1 MMQSKR
7 KMLTCMLA
15 TGMAFGVT
23 AGMAP
28 TAFAADTSAEV
39 RTQALEAEIV
49 ELTERLNS
57 MESELHY
64 LQKTSDKQ
72 AKDIKKV
79 KKAEKN
85 QLKWS
90 GSIKTGYWSDSTG
103 NEKVKGEA
111 KINATKQ
118 LKDGFG
124 VKVGVKYKATSYEP
138 NDVTKYGSTSAKY
151 KEAYEKNKIQ
161 LTYAEITKKFG
172 ANDAGLIKAGVQGG
186 VNLGEGIYLSKSSI
200 KGFSTSYKFTDK
212 DYVKVFYGRDSQE
225 YLCDGGTR
233 VVKKWNKKT
242 KEWEYSATTDH
253 DRARV
258 LWFADYRHNFSKDAY
273 AGMYVSHQ
281 QPEEYIGIY
290 GKTPVVG
297 KFWVSGEYIHNS
309 NKNKPLAS
317 DYADGN
323 AAYGYDYT
331 GANASTDGYM
341 VGLHYGHAK
350 KKGTWETAVKYFNVD
365 QNLFMNDKYGGYK
378 DYIDEMGFKGFGWET
393 EYAISDNSKI
403 SLLRY
408 WGSTKPDGRNV
419 DKDGDAL
426 KKATTNS
433 FYLKFVTKF

>member
-23 AGMAP
+23 AGVAP

-79 KKAEKN
+79 KKSEKN

-138 NDVTKYGSTSAKY
+138 NDVTKYGKTEASY

-172 ANDAGLIKAGVQGG
+172 ANDAGLIEAGVQG
-186 VNLGEGIYLSKSSI
+186 VDLGEGIYLSKSSV
-200 KGFSTSYKFTDK
+200 KGFSTSYKVTDK
-212 DYVKVFYGRDSQE
+212 DYAKVFYGRDSQE

-233 VVKKWNKKT
+233 VVKNEKG
-242 KEWEYSATTDH
+242 EWEATTDH

-273 AGMYVSHQ
+273 AGMYVAHQ

-290 GKTPVVG
+290 GKTPLVG
-297 KFWVSGEYIHNS
+297 KFWVSGEYLHNS
-309 NKNKPLAS
+309 NKHKPLAS

-323 AAYGYDYT
+323 ASYGYKYT

-393 EYAISDNSKI
+393 AYAVSDNSKI

-408 WGSTKPDGRNV
+408 WGSTTPDDRNV
-419 DKDGDAL
+419 DGKGKAL
-426 KKATTNS
+426 KKATKNS

>member
-1 MMQSKR
+1 MKQSKR
-7 KMLTCMLA
+7 TMLTCMLA
-15 TGMAFGVT
+15 TGMAFGMT

-79 KKAEKN
+79 KKSEKN

-103 NEKVKGEA
+103 TEKIKGEA

-138 NDVTKYGSTSAKY
+138 NMVQKYDSDTASY

-161 LTYAEITKKFG
+161 LTFAEITKKFG
-172 ANDAGLIKAGVQGG
+172 PKDAGLIEAGVQGA
-186 VNLGEGIYLSKSSI
+186 NLGEGLYLSKSSI

-225 YLCDGGTR
+225 YLCDGGAR
-233 VVKKWNKKT
+233 AYVDKKGKLKT
-242 KEWEYSATTDH
+242 TVDH

-258 LWFADYRHNFSKDAY
+258 LWFADYRHNFTKDAY

-323 AAYGYDYT
+323 ARYGYEYT

-365 QNLFMNDKYGGYK
+365 QNLFMNDKYSGYK

-393 EYAISDNSKI
+393 DYAISDNSKI

-408 WGSTKPDGRNV
+408 WGSTKPDGRNT
-419 DKDGDAL
+419 DGKDAL
-426 KKATTNS
+426 KKATKNS

>member
-1 MMQSKR
+1 MKQSKR
-7 KMLTCMLA
+7 TMLTCMLA

-103 NEKVKGEA
+103 TEKIKGEA

-138 NDVTKYGSTSAKY
+138 NDVTKYGKTSASY

-172 ANDAGLIKAGVQGG
+172 ANDAGLIEAGVQGA
-186 VNLGEGIYLSKSSI
+186 NLGEGLYLSKSSI

-212 DYVKVFYGRDSQE
+212 DYAKVFYGRDSQE

-233 VVKKWNKKT
+233 VVYNNKKKKW
-242 KEWEYSATTDH
+242 EATTDH

-323 AAYGYDYT
+323 ASYGYDYT

-365 QNLFMNDKYGGYK
+365 QNLFMNDKYSGYK

-393 EYAISDNSKI
+393 DYAISDNSKI

-408 WGSTKPDGRNV
+408 WGSTKPDGRNT
-419 DKDGDAL
+419 DGKDAL
-426 KKATTNS
+426 KKATKNS

>member
-1 MMQSKR
+1 MKQSKR
-7 KMLTCMLA
+7 TMLTCMLA
-15 TGMAFGVT
+15 TGMAFGMT
-23 AGMAP
+23 AGVAP

-79 KKAEKN
+79 KKSEKN

-103 NEKVKGEA
+103 TEKIKGEA

-138 NDVTKYGSTSAKY
+138 NMVQKYDSDTASY

-161 LTYAEITKKFG
+161 LTFAEITKKFG
-172 ANDAGLIKAGVQGG
+172 PKDAGLIEAGIQGA
-186 VNLGEGIYLSKSSI
+186 NLGEGLYLSKSSI

-233 VVKKWNKKT
+233 IVEKEKDGKKK
-242 KEWEYSATTDH
+242 YSATTDH

-258 LWFADYRHNFSKDAY
+258 LWFADYRHNFTKDAY

-297 KFWVSGEYIHNS
+297 KFWVSGEYLHNS

-323 AAYGYDYT
+323 ASYGYEYT

-393 EYAISDNSKI
+393 DYAVSDNSKI

-419 DKDGDAL
+419 DGDKNAL
-426 KKATTNS
+426 KKATKNS

>member
-1 MMQSKR
+1 MKQSKR
-7 KMLTCMLA
+7 TMLTCMLA
-15 TGMAFGVT
+15 TGMAFGMT

-103 NEKVKGEA
+103 TEKIKGEA

-138 NDVTKYGSTSAKY
+138 NMVQKYDSDTASY

-161 LTYAEITKKFG
+161 LTFAEITKKFG
-172 ANDAGLIKAGVQGG
+172 ANDAGLIEAGVQGA
-186 VNLGEGIYLSKSSI
+186 NLGEGLYLSKSSI

-233 VVKKWNKKT
+233 IVEKEKNGKKK
-242 KEWEYSATTDH
+242 YSATTDH

-258 LWFADYRHNFSKDAY
+258 LWFADYRHNFTKDAY

-297 KFWVSGEYIHNS
+297 KFWVSGEYLHNS

-323 AAYGYDYT
+323 ASYGYEYT

-393 EYAISDNSKI
+393 DYAVSDNSKI

-419 DKDGDAL
+419 DGDKEAL
-426 KKATTNS
+426 KKATKNS

>member
-1 MMQSKR
+1 MKQSKQ
-7 KMLTCMLA
+7 KLLTCMLA

-85 QLKWS
+85 QLKWN

-103 NEKVKGEA
+103 TEKVKGEA

-124 VKVGVKYKATSYEP
+124 VKIGVKYKATSYEP
-138 NDVTKYGSTSAKY
+138 NDVTKYGKTSASY

-172 ANDAGLIKAGVQGG
+172 ANDAGLIEAGIQGAD
-186 VNLGEGIYLSKSSI
+186 LGEGLYLSKSSI

-212 DYVKVFYGRDSQE
+212 DYAKVFYGRDSQE

-233 VVKKWNKKT
+233 VVKKLNEKT
-242 KEWEYSATTDH
+242 GEWEYSATTDH

-365 QNLFMNDKYGGYK
+365 QNLFMNDKYSGYK

-393 EYAISDNSKI
+393 DYAISDNSKI

-408 WGSTKPDGRNV
+408 WGSTKPDGRNT
-419 DKDGDAL
+419 DGKDAL
-426 KKATTNS
+426 KKATKNS

>member
-1 MMQSKR
+1 MKQSKR
-7 KMLTCMLA
+7 TMLTCMLA

-72 AKDIKKV
+72 AKDLKKV
-79 KKAEKN
+79 KKAEKD

-103 NEKVKGEA
+103 TEKVKGEA

-124 VKVGVKYKATSYEP
+124 VKIGVKYKATSYEP
-138 NDVTKYGSTSAKY
+138 SDVTKYGSSSAKY

-172 ANDAGLIKAGVQGG
+172 AKDAGLIEAGIQGAD
-186 VNLGEGIYLSKSSI
+186 LGEGLYLSKSSI
-200 KGFSTSYKFTDK
+200 KGFSTAYKFTDK
-212 DYVKVFYGRDSQE
+212 DYAKVFYGRDSQE
-225 YLCDGGTR
+225 YLCDTGN
-233 VVKKWNKKT
+233 VD
-242 KEWEYSATTDH
+242 YH

-258 LWFADYRHNFSKDAY
+258 LWFADYRHNFTKDAY

-281 QPEEYIGIY
+281 QPEEYIGVY
-290 GKTPVVG
+290 GKTPIVG
-297 KFWVSGEYIHNS
+297 KFWVSGEYVHNS
-309 NKNKPLAS
+309 NTDKPSASWKN
-317 DYADGN
+317 GN
-323 AAYGYDYT
+323 GDLYEDINYGYKYR

-365 QNLFMNDKYGGYK
+365 QNLFMNDNYGGYK

-393 EYAISDNSKI
+393 DYAVSDNSKI
-403 SLLRY
+403 SILRY
-408 WGSTKPDGRNV
+408 WGETKPDGRNV
-419 DKDGDAL
+419 DTSGKAL
-426 KKATTNS
+426 KKATKNS

>member
-1 MMQSKR
+1 MKQSKR
-7 KMLTCMLA
+7 TMLTCMLA
-15 TGMAFGVT
+15 TGMAFGMT
-23 AGMAP
+23 AGMEP

-103 NEKVKGEA
+103 TEKIKGEA

-138 NDVTKYGSTSAKY
+138 NMVQKYDSDTASY

-161 LTYAEITKKFG
+161 LTFAEITKKFG
-172 ANDAGLIKAGVQGG
+172 ANDAGLIEAGVQGA
-186 VNLGEGIYLSKSSI
+186 NLGEGLYLSKSSI

-233 VVKKWNKKT
+233 IVEKEKNGKKK
-242 KEWEYSATTDH
+242 YSATTDH

-258 LWFADYRHNFSKDAY
+258 LWFADYRHNFTKDAY

-297 KFWVSGEYIHNS
+297 KFWVSGEYLHNS

-323 AAYGYDYT
+323 ASYGYEYT

-393 EYAISDNSKI
+393 DYAVSDNSKI

-419 DKDGDAL
+419 DGDKEAL
-426 KKATTNS
+426 KKATKNS

>member
-1 MMQSKR
+1 MKQSKR
-7 KMLTCMLA
+7 TMLTCMLA
-15 TGMAFGVT
+15 TGMAFGMT

-103 NEKVKGEA
+103 TEKVKGEA

-138 NDVTKYGSTSAKY
+138 NDVTKYGKTSASY

-172 ANDAGLIKAGVQGG
+172 PKDAGLIEAGVQG
-186 VNLGEGIYLSKSSI
+186 VDLGEGIYLSKSSV

-233 VVKKWNKKT
+233 VVYNQKKDK
-242 KEWEYSATTDH
+242 WEATTDH

-258 LWFADYRHNFSKDAY
+258 LCFADYRHNFSKDAY

-290 GKTPVVG
+290 GKTPLVG
-297 KFWVSGEYIHNS
+297 KFWVSGEYLHNS

-323 AAYGYDYT
+323 ASYGYDYT

-393 EYAISDNSKI
+393 DYAVSDNSKI

-419 DKDGDAL
+419 DGDKKAL
-426 KKATTNS
+426 KKATKNS

>member
-1 MMQSKR
+1 MKQSKR
-7 KMLTCMLA
+7 TMLTCMLA
-15 TGMAFGVT
+15 TGMAFGMT

-79 KKAEKN
+79 KKASKD

-103 NEKVKGEA
+103 TEKIKGEA

-138 NDVTKYGSTSAKY
+138 NMVQKYDSDTASY

-172 ANDAGLIKAGVQGG
+172 AKDAGLIEAGIQGA
-186 VNLGEGIYLSKSSI
+186 NLGEGIYLSKSSV

-233 VVKKWNKKT
+233 VVEKTDKKT
-242 KEWEYSATTDH
+242 GKKKYSATTDH

-297 KFWVSGEYIHNS
+297 KFWVSGEYLHNS

-323 AAYGYDYT
+323 ACYGYDYT

-350 KKGTWETAVKYFNVD
+350 KKGTWETAVKYFNID

-393 EYAISDNSKI
+393 DYAVSDNSKI

-419 DKDGDAL
+419 NKDGAL
-426 KKATTNS
+426 KKATKNS

>member
-1 MMQSKR
+1 MKQSKR
-7 KMLTCMLA
+7 TMLTCMLA
-15 TGMAFGVT
+15 TGMAFGMT
-23 AGMAP
+23 AGVAP

-79 KKAEKN
+79 KKSEKN

-90 GSIKTGYWSDSTG
+90 GSIKTGYWSDSKG
-103 NEKVKGEA
+103 DEKIKGEA

-138 NDVTKYGSTSAKY
+138 NDVMKYGDDKAKY

-172 ANDAGLIKAGVQGG
+172 AKDAGLIEAGIQGA
-186 VNLGEGIYLSKSSI
+186 NLGEGIYLSKSSV

-225 YLCDGGTR
+225 YLCDGKTR

-258 LWFADYRHNFSKDAY
+258 LCFADYRHNFSKDAY
-273 AGMYVSHQ
+273 AGMYVAHQ

-323 AAYGYDYT
+323 ASYGYDYT

-365 QNLFMNDKYGGYK
+365 QNLFMNDKYSGYK

-393 EYAISDNSKI
+393 DYAISDNSKI

-419 DKDGDAL
+419 DGDKEAL
-426 KKATTNS
+426 KKATKNS

>member
-1 MMQSKR
+1 MKQSKR
-7 KMLTCMLA
+7 TMLTCMLA

-103 NEKVKGEA
+103 TEKVKGEA

-138 NDVTKYGSTSAKY
+138 NMVQKYDSDTASY

-172 ANDAGLIKAGVQGG
+172 AKDAGLIEAGVQGA
-186 VNLGEGIYLSKSSI
+186 NLGEGLYLSKSSI

-233 VVKKWNKKT
+233 VVEKKDKKT
-242 KEWEYSATTDH
+242 GEKKYSATTDH

-258 LWFADYRHNFSKDAY
+258 LCFADYRHNFSKDAY

-393 EYAISDNSKI
+393 DYAVSDNSKI

-408 WGSTKPDGRNV
+408 WGSTKPDGRNT
-419 DKDGDAL
+419 DGKDAL
-426 KKATTNS
+426 KKATKNS

>member
-1 MMQSKR
+1 MKQSKR
-7 KMLTCMLA
+7 TMLTCMLA
-15 TGMAFGVT
+15 TGMAFGMT
-23 AGMAP
+23 AGVAP

-79 KKAEKN
+79 KKSEKN
-85 QLKWS
+85 QLKWN

-103 NEKVKGEA
+103 TEKIKGEA

-138 NDVTKYGSTSAKY
+138 NMVQKYDSDTASY

-172 ANDAGLIKAGVQGG
+172 AKDAGLIEAGVQGA
-186 VNLGEGIYLSKSSI
+186 NLGEGIYLSKSSV
-200 KGFSTSYKFTDK
+200 KGFSTSYKVTDK

-233 VVKKWNKKT
+233 VVEKTDKKT
-242 KEWEYSATTDH
+242 GKKKYSATTDH

-323 AAYGYDYT
+323 ASYGYEYT

-365 QNLFMNDKYGGYK
+365 QNLFMNDKYSGYK

-393 EYAISDNSKI
+393 DYAISDNSKI

-408 WGSTKPDGRNV
+408 WGSTKPDGRNT
-419 DKDGDAL
+419 DGKDAL
-426 KKATTNS
+426 KKATKNS

>member
-1 MMQSKR
+1 MKQSKR
-7 KMLTCMLA
+7 TMLTCMLA
-15 TGMAFGVT
+15 TGMAFGMT
-23 AGMAP
+23 AGVAP

-103 NEKVKGEA
+103 TEKVKGEA

-138 NDVTKYGSTSAKY
+138 NDVTKYGKTSASY

-172 ANDAGLIKAGVQGG
+172 AKDAGLIEAGIQGA
-186 VNLGEGIYLSKSSI
+186 NLGEGIYLSKSSV

-225 YLCDGGTR
+225 YLCDGKTR

-297 KFWVSGEYIHNS
+297 KFWVSGEYLHNS

-323 AAYGYDYT
+323 ASYGYEYT

-365 QNLFMNDKYGGYK
+365 QNLFMNDKYSGYK

-393 EYAISDNSKI
+393 DYAISDNSKI

-419 DKDGDAL
+419 NKDGAL
-426 KKATTNS
+426 KKATKNS

>member
-85 QLKWS
+85 QLKWN

-103 NEKVKGEA
+103 TEKIKGEA
-111 KINATKQ
+111 KINASKQ

-138 NDVTKYGSTSAKY
+138 NDVTKYGKTSASY

-172 ANDAGLIKAGVQGG
+172 AKDAGLIEAGIQGA
-186 VNLGEGIYLSKSSI
+186 NLGEGIYLSKSSV

-323 AAYGYDYT
+323 ASYGYEYT

-365 QNLFMNDKYGGYK
+365 QNLFMNDKYSGYK

-393 EYAISDNSKI
+393 DYAISDNSKI

-419 DKDGDAL
+419 NKDGAL
-426 KKATTNS
+426 KKATKNS

>member
-1 MMQSKR
+1 MKQSKR
-7 KMLTCMLA
+7 TMLTCMLA
-15 TGMAFGVT
+15 TGMAFGMT
-23 AGMAP
+23 AGIAP

-72 AKDIKKV
+72 TKDIKKV

-138 NDVTKYGSTSAKY
+138 NDVTKYGKTSASY

-172 ANDAGLIKAGVQGG
+172 AKDAGLIEAGVQGA
-186 VNLGEGIYLSKSSI
+186 NLGEGIYLSKSSV

-233 VVKKWNKKT
+233 VVFNKK
-242 KEWEYSATTDH
+242 KNKWEATTDH

-297 KFWVSGEYIHNS
+297 KFWVSGEYLHNS

-323 AAYGYDYT
+323 ASYGYDYT

-365 QNLFMNDKYGGYK
+365 QNLFMNDKYSGYK

-393 EYAISDNSKI
+393 DYAISDNSKI

-408 WGSTKPDGRNV
+408 WGSTKPDGRNT
-419 DKDGDAL
+419 DGKDAL
-426 KKATTNS
+426 KKATKNS

>member
-1 MMQSKR
+1 MKQSKR
-7 KMLTCMLA
+7 TMLTCMLA
-15 TGMAFGVT
+15 TGMAFGMT

-79 KKAEKN
+79 KKSEKN

-90 GSIKTGYWSDSTG
+90 GSIKTGYWSDSKG
-103 NEKVKGEA
+103 DEKIKGEA

-138 NDVTKYGSTSAKY
+138 NDVTKYGKTSASY

-161 LTYAEITKKFG
+161 LTFAEITKKFG
-172 ANDAGLIKAGVQGG
+172 PKDAGLIEAGIQGA
-186 VNLGEGIYLSKSSI
+186 NLGEGIYLSKSSV

-212 DYVKVFYGRDSQE
+212 DYAKVFYGRDSQE
-225 YLCDGGTR
+225 YLCENTCE
-233 VVKKWNKKT
+233 NQ
-242 KEWEYSATTDH
+242 EH

-273 AGMYVSHQ
+273 AGMYVAHQ
-281 QPEEYIGIY
+281 QPEEYVGIY
-290 GKTPVVG
+290 GKTPLVG
-297 KFWVSGEYIHNS
+297 KFWVSGEYVHNS
-309 NKNKPLAS
+309 NTSKPKATDKNPGGTPWE
-317 DYADGN
+317 DVN
-323 AAYGYDYT
+323 YGYVYT

-341 VGLHYGHAK
+341 IGLHYGHAK

-365 QNLFMNDKYGGYK
+365 QNLFMNDNYGGYK

-393 EYAISDNSKI
+393 EYAVSDNSKI

-408 WGSTKPDGRNV
+408 WGSTTPDDRNV
-419 DKDGDAL
+419 DSKGKAL
-426 KKATTNS
+426 KKATKNS

>member
-79 KKAEKN
+79 KKSEKN

-103 NEKVKGEA
+103 TEKVKGEA

-124 VKVGVKYKATSYEP
+124 VKIGVKYKATSYEP
-138 NDVTKYGSTSAKY
+138 NMVQKYDSDKAKY

-172 ANDAGLIKAGVQGG
+172 AKDAGLIEAGVQG
-186 VNLGEGIYLSKSSI
+186 VDLGEGIYLSKSSV

-212 DYVKVFYGRDSQE
+212 DYAKVFYGRDSQE
-225 YLCDGGTR
+225 YLCDGS
-233 VVKKWNKKT
+233 VNDKDSKT
-242 KEWEYSATTDH
+242 YH
-253 DRARV
+253 DKARV

-273 AGMYVSHQ
+273 AGMYVAHQ

-290 GKTPVVG
+290 GKTPLVG

-309 NKNKPLAS
+309 NTDKPSASWKNG
-317 DYADGN
+317 ADQAYEN
-323 AAYGYDYT
+323 IAYGYNYR

-393 EYAISDNSKI
+393 VYAVSDNSKI

-419 DKDGDAL
+419 DDDKNAL
-426 KKATTNS
+426 KKATKNS

>member
-1 MMQSKR
+1 MKQSKR
-7 KMLTCMLA
+7 TMLTCMLA

-124 VKVGVKYKATSYEP
+124 VKIGVKYKATSYEP
-138 NDVTKYGSTSAKY
+138 NDVTKYGKTSASY

-172 ANDAGLIKAGVQGG
+172 ANDAGLIKAGIQGG
-186 VNLGEGIYLSKSSI
+186 VNLGEGLYLSKSSI

-233 VVKKWNKKT
+233 VVYNKK
-242 KEWEYSATTDH
+242 KDKWEATTDH

-323 AAYGYDYT
+323 ACYGYDYT

-393 EYAISDNSKI
+393 DYAISDNSKI

-408 WGSTKPDGRNV
+408 WGSTTPDDRNV
-419 DKDGDAL
+419 DGDKKAL
-426 KKATTNS
+426 KKATKNS

>member
-1 MMQSKR
+1 MKQSKR
-7 KMLTCMLA
+7 TMLTCMLA
-15 TGMAFGVT
+15 TGMAFGMT

-79 KKAEKN
+79 KKSEKN

-103 NEKVKGEA
+103 TEKIKGEA

-138 NDVTKYGSTSAKY
+138 NMVQKYDSDTASY

-161 LTYAEITKKFG
+161 LTFAEITKKFG
-172 ANDAGLIKAGVQGG
+172 PKDAGLIEAGIQGAS
-186 VNLGEGIYLSKSSI
+186 LGEGIYLDKSSI

-225 YLCDGGTR
+225 YLCDGGAR
-233 VVKKWNKKT
+233 AYFDKKSKLKT
-242 KEWEYSATTDH
+242 TVDH

-258 LWFADYRHNFSKDAY
+258 LWFADYRHNFTKDAY

-297 KFWVSGEYIHNS
+297 KFWVSGEYLHNS

-323 AAYGYDYT
+323 ANYGYEYT

-393 EYAISDNSKI
+393 EYAVSDNSKI

-419 DKDGDAL
+419 DGDKEAL
-426 KKATTNS
+426 KKATKNS

>member
-1 MMQSKR
+1 MKQSKR
-7 KMLTCMLA
+7 TMLTCMLA

-23 AGMAP
+23 AGVAP

-85 QLKWS
+85 QLKWN

-103 NEKVKGEA
+103 TEKVKGEA
-111 KINATKQ
+111 KINASKQ

-138 NDVTKYGSTSAKY
+138 NDVTKYGKTSASY

-172 ANDAGLIKAGVQGG
+172 AKDAGLIEAGIQGA
-186 VNLGEGIYLSKSSI
+186 NLGEGIYLSKSSV

-225 YLCDGGTR
+225 YLCDGKTR
-233 VVKKWNKKT
+233 VVKKWNKQT

-323 AAYGYDYT
+323 ASYGYEYT

-365 QNLFMNDKYGGYK
+365 QNLFMNDKYSGYK

-393 EYAISDNSKI
+393 DYAISDNSKI

-419 DKDGDAL
+419 NKDGAL
-426 KKATTNS
+426 KKATKNS

>member
-1 MMQSKR
+1 MKQSKR
-7 KMLTCMLA
+7 TMLTCMLA

-85 QLKWS
+85 QLKWN

-103 NEKVKGEA
+103 TEKIKGEA

-138 NDVTKYGSTSAKY
+138 NDVTKYGKTSASY

-172 ANDAGLIKAGVQGG
+172 PKDAGLIEAGVQGA
-186 VNLGEGIYLSKSSI
+186 NLGEGLYLSKSSI

-212 DYVKVFYGRDSQE
+212 DYAKVFYGRDSQE

-233 VVKKWNKKT
+233 VVYNQKKNK
-242 KEWEYSATTDH
+242 WEATTDH

-323 AAYGYDYT
+323 ASYGYDYT

-365 QNLFMNDKYGGYK
+365 QNLFMNDKYSGYK

-393 EYAISDNSKI
+393 DYAISDNSKI

-408 WGSTKPDGRNV
+408 WGSTKPDGRNT
-419 DKDGDAL
+419 DGKDAL
-426 KKATTNS
+426 KKATKNS

>member
-1 MMQSKR
+1 MKQSKR
-7 KMLTCMLA
+7 TMLTCMLA

-79 KKAEKN
+79 KKAEKD

-103 NEKVKGEA
+103 TEKVKGEA

-138 NDVTKYGSTSAKY
+138 NMVQKYDSDTASY

-172 ANDAGLIKAGVQGG
+172 AKDAGLIEAGIQGAS
-186 VNLGEGIYLSKSSI
+186 LGEGIYLDKSSI

-225 YLCDGGTR
+225 YLCDGGIR
-233 VVKKWNKKT
+233 VVEKEKNGKKK
-242 KEWEYSATTDH
+242 YSATTDH

-297 KFWVSGEYIHNS
+297 KFWVSGEYLHNS
-309 NKNKPLAS
+309 NKNKPLAT

-323 AAYGYDYT
+323 ANYGYVYT

-365 QNLFMNDKYGGYK
+365 QNLFMNDNYGGYK

-393 EYAISDNSKI
+393 DYAVSDNSKI

-419 DKDGDAL
+419 DSDKEAL
-426 KKATTNS
+426 KKATKNS

>member
-1 MMQSKR
+1 MKQSKR
-7 KMLTCMLA
+7 TMLTCMLA
-15 TGMAFGVT
+15 TGMAFGMT

-103 NEKVKGEA
+103 TEKVKGEA

-138 NDVTKYGSTSAKY
+138 NDVTKYGKTSASY

-161 LTYAEITKKFG
+161 LTFAEITKKFG
-172 ANDAGLIKAGVQGG
+172 PKDAGLIEAGIQGAS
-186 VNLGEGIYLSKSSI
+186 LGEGIYLDKSSI

-233 VVKKWNKKT
+233 VVYNEKKKKW
-242 KEWEYSATTDH
+242 EATTDH

-297 KFWVSGEYIHNS
+297 KFWVSGEYLHNS

-323 AAYGYDYT
+323 ASYGYEYT

-393 EYAISDNSKI
+393 EYAVSDNSKI

-408 WGSTKPDGRNV
+408 WGSTTPDDRNV
-419 DKDGDAL
+419 SKGEAL
-426 KKATTNS
+426 KKATKNS

>member
-1 MMQSKR
+1 MKQSKR
-7 KMLTCMLA
+7 TMLTCMLA
-15 TGMAFGVT
+15 TGMAFGMT
-23 AGMAP
+23 AGVAP

-79 KKAEKN
+79 KKSEKN

-103 NEKVKGEA
+103 TEKIKGEA

-138 NDVTKYGSTSAKY
+138 NMVQKYDSDTASY

-172 ANDAGLIKAGVQGG
+172 AKDAGLIEAGVQGA
-186 VNLGEGIYLSKSSI
+186 NLGEGIYLSKSSV
-200 KGFSTSYKFTDK
+200 KGFSTSYKVTDK

-233 VVKKWNKKT
+233 VVEKTDKKT
-242 KEWEYSATTDH
+242 GKKKYSATTDH

-297 KFWVSGEYIHNS
+297 KFWVSGEYLHNS

-323 AAYGYDYT
+323 ASYGYDYT

-350 KKGTWETAVKYFNVD
+350 KKGTWETAVKYFNID
-365 QNLFMNDKYGGYK
+365 QNLFMNDKYSGYK

-393 EYAISDNSKI
+393 DYAISDNSKI

-419 DKDGDAL
+419 NKDGAL
-426 KKATTNS
+426 KKATKNS

>member
-1 MMQSKR
+1 MKQSKR
-7 KMLTCMLA
+7 TMLTCMLA

-85 QLKWS
+85 QLKWN

-103 NEKVKGEA
+103 TEKIKGEA

-138 NDVTKYGSTSAKY
+138 NDVTKYGKTSASY

-172 ANDAGLIKAGVQGG
+172 PKDAGLIEAGVQGA
-186 VNLGEGIYLSKSSI
+186 NLGEGLYLSKSSI

-212 DYVKVFYGRDSQE
+212 DYAKVFYGRDSQE

-233 VVKKWNKKT
+233 VVYNKRKDKW
-242 KEWEYSATTDH
+242 EATTDH

-323 AAYGYDYT
+323 ASYGYDYT

-365 QNLFMNDKYGGYK
+365 QNLFMNDKYSGYK

-393 EYAISDNSKI
+393 DYAISDNSKI

-408 WGSTKPDGRNV
+408 WGSTKPDGRNT
-419 DKDGDAL
+419 DGKDAL
-426 KKATTNS
+426 KKATKNS

>member
-1 MMQSKR
+1 MKQSKR
-7 KMLTCMLA
+7 TMLTCMLA
-15 TGMAFGVT
+15 TGMAFGMT

-103 NEKVKGEA
+103 TEKIKGEA

-138 NDVTKYGSTSAKY
+138 NMVQKYDSDTASY

-161 LTYAEITKKFG
+161 LTFAEITKKFG
-172 ANDAGLIKAGVQGG
+172 PKDAGLIEAGIQGA
-186 VNLGEGIYLSKSSI
+186 NLGEGLYLSKSSI

-225 YLCDGGTR
+225 YLCDGGAR
-233 VVKKWNKKT
+233 AYFDKKGKLKT
-242 KEWEYSATTDH
+242 TVDH

-258 LWFADYRHNFSKDAY
+258 LWFADYRHNFTKDAY

-297 KFWVSGEYIHNS
+297 KFWVSGEYLHNS

-323 AAYGYDYT
+323 ASYGYDYT

-350 KKGTWETAVKYFNVD
+350 KKGTWETAVKYFNID

-393 EYAISDNSKI
+393 DYAISDNSKI

-408 WGSTKPDGRNV
+408 WGSTTPDDRNV
-419 DKDGDAL
+419 DDKGKAL
-426 KKATTNS
+426 KKATKNS

>member
-1 MMQSKR
+1 MKQSKR
-7 KMLTCMLA
+7 TMLTCMLA
-15 TGMAFGVT
+15 TGMAFGMT

-85 QLKWS
+85 QLKWN

-103 NEKVKGEA
+103 TEKVKGEA
-111 KINATKQ
+111 KINASKQ

-138 NDVTKYGSTSAKY
+138 NMVQKYDSDTASY

-172 ANDAGLIKAGVQGG
+172 AKDAGLIEAGIQGA
-186 VNLGEGIYLSKSSI
+186 NLGEGIYLSKSSV
-200 KGFSTSYKFTDK
+200 KGFSTSYKVTDK

-233 VVKKWNKKT
+233 VVEKTDKKT
-242 KEWEYSATTDH
+242 GKKKYSATTDH

-323 AAYGYDYT
+323 ASYGYEYT

-365 QNLFMNDKYGGYK
+365 QNLFMNDKYSGYK

-393 EYAISDNSKI
+393 DYAISDNSKI

-419 DKDGDAL
+419 NKDGAL
-426 KKATTNS
+426 KKATKNS

>member
-1 MMQSKR
+1 MKQSKR
-7 KMLTCMLA
+7 TMLTCMLA
-15 TGMAFGVT
+15 TGMAFGMT
-23 AGMAP
+23 AGVAP

-79 KKAEKN
+79 KKSEKN

-90 GSIKTGYWSDSTG
+90 GSIKTGYWSDSKG
-103 NEKVKGEA
+103 DEKIKGEA

-138 NDVTKYGSTSAKY
+138 NDVMKYGDDKAKY

-172 ANDAGLIKAGVQGG
+172 AKDAGLIEAGIQGA
-186 VNLGEGIYLSKSSI
+186 NLGEGIYLSKSSV

-225 YLCDGGTR
+225 YLCDGKTR

-242 KEWEYSATTDH
+242 KGWEYSATTDH

-258 LWFADYRHNFSKDAY
+258 LCFADYRHNFSKDAY
-273 AGMYVSHQ
+273 AGMYVAHQ

-323 AAYGYDYT
+323 ASYGYDYT

-365 QNLFMNDKYGGYK
+365 QNLFMNDKYSGYK

-393 EYAISDNSKI
+393 DYAISDNSKI

-419 DKDGDAL
+419 DGDKEAL
-426 KKATTNS
+426 KKATKNS

>member
-23 AGMAP
+23 AGVAP

-79 KKAEKN
+79 KKSEKN

-103 NEKVKGEA
+103 TEKVKGEA

-138 NDVTKYGSTSAKY
+138 NDVTKYGKTSAEY

-172 ANDAGLIKAGVQGG
+172 AKDAGLIEAGVQGAS
-186 VNLGEGIYLSKSSI
+186 LGEGIYLSKSSV

-212 DYVKVFYGRDSQE
+212 DYAKVFYGRDSQE
-225 YLCDGGTR
+225 YLCENTCEDQ
-233 VVKKWNKKT
+233 N
-242 KEWEYSATTDH
+242 H

-281 QPEEYIGIY
+281 QPEEYVGIY
-290 GKTPVVG
+290 GKTPLVG

-309 NKNKPLAS
+309 NTSKPKAK
-317 DYADGN
+317 DTNPGGTPWKDVN
-323 AAYGYDYT
+323 YGYAYT

-341 VGLHYGHAK
+341 IGLHYGHAK

-365 QNLFMNDKYGGYK
+365 QNLFMNDNYGGYK

-393 EYAISDNSKI
+393 AYAVSDNSKI

-419 DKDGDAL
+419 DKAGEAL

>member
-1 MMQSKR
+1 MKQSKR
-7 KMLTCMLA
+7 TMLTCMLA
-15 TGMAFGVT
+15 TGMAFGMT

-85 QLKWS
+85 QLKWN

-103 NEKVKGEA
+103 TEKVKGEA
-111 KINATKQ
+111 KINASKQ

-138 NDVTKYGSTSAKY
+138 NDVMKYGDDKAKY

-172 ANDAGLIKAGVQGG
+172 AKDAGLIEAGIQGA
-186 VNLGEGIYLSKSSI
+186 NLGEGIYLSKSSV

-225 YLCDGGTR
+225 YLCDGKTR

-258 LWFADYRHNFSKDAY
+258 LCFADYRHNFSKDAY
-273 AGMYVSHQ
+273 AGMYVAHQ

-323 AAYGYDYT
+323 ASYGYDYT

-365 QNLFMNDKYGGYK
+365 QNLFMNDKYSGYK

-393 EYAISDNSKI
+393 DYAISDNSKI

-419 DKDGDAL
+419 DGDKEAL
-426 KKATTNS
+426 KKATKNS

>member
-1 MMQSKR
+1 MKQSKR
-7 KMLTCMLA
+7 TMLTCMLA
-15 TGMAFGVT
+15 TGMAFGMT
-23 AGMAP
+23 AGVAP

-103 NEKVKGEA
+103 TEKVKGEA
-111 KINATKQ
+111 KINASKQ

-138 NDVTKYGSTSAKY
+138 NMVQKYDSDTASY

-172 ANDAGLIKAGVQGG
+172 ANDAGLIEAGVQGA
-186 VNLGEGIYLSKSSI
+186 NLGEGLYLSKSSI

-233 VVKKWNKKT
+233 IVEKEKNGKKK
-242 KEWEYSATTDH
+242 YSATTDH

-258 LWFADYRHNFSKDAY
+258 LWFADYRHNFTKDAY

-297 KFWVSGEYIHNS
+297 KFWVSGEYLHNS

-323 AAYGYDYT
+323 ASYGYEYT

-393 EYAISDNSKI
+393 DYAVSDNSKI

-419 DKDGDAL
+419 DGDKEAL
-426 KKATTNS
+426 KKATKNS

>member
-1 MMQSKR
+1 MKQSKR
-7 KMLTCMLA
+7 TMLTCMLA
-15 TGMAFGVT
+15 TGMAFGMT

-79 KKAEKN
+79 KKASKD

-103 NEKVKGEA
+103 TEKIKGEA

-138 NDVTKYGSTSAKY
+138 NDVTKYDKTSASY

-172 ANDAGLIKAGVQGG
+172 AKDAGLIEAGIQGA
-186 VNLGEGIYLSKSSI
+186 NLGEGLYLSKSSI

-212 DYVKVFYGRDSQE
+212 DYAKVFYGRDSQE

-233 VVKKWNKKT
+233 VVYNEKKKKW
-242 KEWEYSATTDH
+242 EATTDH

-323 AAYGYDYT
+323 ASYGYDYT

-350 KKGTWETAVKYFNVD
+350 KKGTWETAVKYFNID

-393 EYAISDNSKI
+393 DYAISDNSKI

-408 WGSTKPDGRNV
+408 WGSTTPDDRNV
-419 DKDGDAL
+419 DDKGKAL
-426 KKATTNS
+426 KKATKNS

>member
-1 MMQSKR
+1 MKQSKQ
-7 KMLTCMLA
+7 KLLTCMLA

-23 AGMAP
+23 AGMTP

-103 NEKVKGEA
+103 TEKVKGEA

-138 NDVTKYGSTSAKY
+138 NMVQKYGSDTASY

-172 ANDAGLIKAGVQGG
+172 AKDAGLIEAGVQGA
-186 VNLGEGIYLSKSSI
+186 NLGEGIYLSKSSI
-200 KGFSTSYKFTDK
+200 KGFSTAYKFTDK
-212 DYVKVFYGRDSQE
+212 DYAKVFYGRDSQE
-225 YLCDGGTR
+225 YLCENTCEDQ
-233 VVKKWNKKT
+233 N
-242 KEWEYSATTDH
+242 H

-273 AGMYVSHQ
+273 AGMYVAHQ

-290 GKTPVVG
+290 GKTPLVG
-297 KFWVSGEYIHNS
+297 KFWVSGEYVHNS
-309 NKNKPLAS
+309 NTSKPKAT
-317 DYADGN
+317 DTNPGGTKWKDVN
-323 AAYGYDYT
+323 YGYVYT

-365 QNLFMNDKYGGYK
+365 QNLFMNDNYGGYK

-393 EYAISDNSKI
+393 DYAVSDNSKI

-419 DKDGDAL
+419 DKGGNAL
-426 KKATTNS
+426 KKATKNS

>member
-1 MMQSKR
+1 MKQSKR
-7 KMLTCMLA
+7 TMLTCMLA
-15 TGMAFGVT
+15 TGMAFGMT

-85 QLKWS
+85 QLKWN

-103 NEKVKGEA
+103 TEKVKGEA
-111 KINATKQ
+111 KINASKQ

-138 NDVTKYGSTSAKY
+138 NDVMKYGDDKAKY

-172 ANDAGLIKAGVQGG
+172 AKDAGLIEAGIQGA
-186 VNLGEGIYLSKSSI
+186 NLGEGIYLSKSSV

-225 YLCDGGTR
+225 YLCDGKTR

-323 AAYGYDYT
+323 ASYGYEYT

-365 QNLFMNDKYGGYK
+365 QNLFMNDKYSGYK

-393 EYAISDNSKI
+393 DYAISDNSKI

-419 DKDGDAL
+419 NKDGAL
-426 KKATTNS
+426 KKATKNS

>member
-1 MMQSKR
+1 MKQSKR
-7 KMLTCMLA
+7 NLLTCMLA
-15 TGMAFGVT
+15 TGMAFGMT

-72 AKDIKKV
+72 SKDLKKV
-79 KKAEKN
+79 KKAEKD
-85 QLKWS
+85 QIKWS

-103 NEKVKGEA
+103 TSKVKGEA

-138 NDVTKYGSTSAKY
+138 GDVTKYGSSSAKY

-161 LTYAEITKKFG
+161 LTYAEIMKKFG
-172 ANDAGLIKAGVQGG
+172 AKDAGLIEAGIQGAD
-186 VNLGEGIYLSKSSI
+186 LGEGLYLSKSSI

-212 DYVKVFYGRDSQE
+212 DYAKVFYGRDSQE
-225 YLCDGGTR
+225 YLCENTCEDQR
-233 VVKKWNKKT
+233 
-242 KEWEYSATTDH
+242 H

-258 LWFADYRHNFSKDAY
+258 LWFADYRHNFTKDAY
-273 AGMYVSHQ
+273 AGLYVSHQ
-281 QPEEYIGIY
+281 QPEEYIGVY
-290 GKTPVVG
+290 GKTPIVG

-309 NKNKPLAS
+309 NTDKP
-317 DYADGN
+317 
-323 AAYGYDYT
+323 AAEWLNGAGDAFGDVNYGYKYR

-365 QNLFMNDKYGGYK
+365 QNLFMNDNYGGYK

-393 EYAISDNSKI
+393 DYAVSDNSKI

-408 WGSTKPDGRNV
+408 WGSTTPDNRNV
-419 DKDGDAL
+419 DSKGKAL
-426 KKATTNS
+426 QKATKNS

>member
-1 MMQSKR
+1 MKQSKR
-7 KMLTCMLA
+7 TMLTCMLA
-15 TGMAFGVT
+15 TGMAFGMT
-23 AGMAP
+23 AGVAP

-79 KKAEKN
+79 KKSEKN
-85 QLKWS
+85 QLKWN

-103 NEKVKGEA
+103 TEKIKGEA

-138 NDVTKYGSTSAKY
+138 NMVQKYDSDTASY

-172 ANDAGLIKAGVQGG
+172 AKDAGLIEAGVQGA
-186 VNLGEGIYLSKSSI
+186 NLGEGIYLSKSSV
-200 KGFSTSYKFTDK
+200 KGFSTSYKVTDK

-233 VVKKWNKKT
+233 VVEKTDKETGKKK
-242 KEWEYSATTDH
+242 YSATTDH

-323 AAYGYDYT
+323 ASYGYEYT

-365 QNLFMNDKYGGYK
+365 QNLFMNNKYSGYK

-393 EYAISDNSKI
+393 DYAISDNSKI

-419 DKDGDAL
+419 NKDGAL
-426 KKATTNS
+426 KKATKNS

>member
-1 MMQSKR
+1 MKQSKQ
-7 KMLTCMLA
+7 KLLTCMLA

-23 AGMAP
+23 AGMTP

-85 QLKWS
+85 QLKWN

-103 NEKVKGEA
+103 TEKIKGEA

-138 NDVTKYGSTSAKY
+138 NDVTKYGKTSASY

-172 ANDAGLIKAGVQGG
+172 PKDAGLIEAGVQGA
-186 VNLGEGIYLSKSSI
+186 NLGEGLYLSKSSI

-212 DYVKVFYGRDSQE
+212 DYAKVFYGRDSQE

-233 VVKKWNKKT
+233 VVYNEKKKR
-242 KEWEYSATTDH
+242 WEATTDH

-323 AAYGYDYT
+323 ASYGYDYT

-365 QNLFMNDKYGGYK
+365 QNLFMNDKYSGYK

-393 EYAISDNSKI
+393 DYAISDNSKI

-408 WGSTKPDGRNV
+408 WGSTKPDGRNT
-419 DKDGDAL
+419 DGKDAL
-426 KKATTNS
+426 KKATKNS

>member
-1 MMQSKR
+1 MKQSKR
-7 KMLTCMLA
+7 TMLTCMLA
-15 TGMAFGVT
+15 TGMAFGMT
-23 AGMAP
+23 AGVAP

-79 KKAEKN
+79 KKSEKN

-90 GSIKTGYWSDSTG
+90 GSIKTGYWSDSKG
-103 NEKVKGEA
+103 DEKIKGEA

-138 NDVTKYGSTSAKY
+138 NMVQKYDSDQAKY

-172 ANDAGLIKAGVQGG
+172 ANDAGLIEAGIQGA
-186 VNLGEGIYLSKSSI
+186 NLGEGIYLSKSSV

-242 KEWEYSATTDH
+242 KAWEYSATTDH

-323 AAYGYDYT
+323 ASYGYEYT

-365 QNLFMNDKYGGYK
+365 QNLFMNDKYSGYK

-393 EYAISDNSKI
+393 DYAISDNSKI

-408 WGSTKPDGRNV
+408 WGSTKPDGRNT
-419 DKDGDAL
+419 DGKDAL
-426 KKATTNS
+426 KKATKNS

>member
-1 MMQSKR
+1 MKQSKR
-7 KMLTCMLA
+7 TMLTCMLA

-124 VKVGVKYKATSYEP
+124 VKIGLKYKATSYEP
-138 NDVTKYGSTSAKY
+138 NDVTKYGETSASY

-172 ANDAGLIKAGVQGG
+172 ANDAGLIKAGIQGG
-186 VNLGEGIYLSKSSI
+186 VNLGEGLYLSKSSI

-212 DYVKVFYGRDSQE
+212 DYAKVFYGRDSQE
-225 YLCDGGTR
+225 YLCDTGN
-233 VVKKWNKKT
+233 VKN
-242 KEWEYSATTDH
+242 H

-281 QPEEYIGIY
+281 QPEEYVGIY
-290 GKTPVVG
+290 GKTPLVG

-309 NKNKPLAS
+309 NTSKPKAT
-317 DYADGN
+317 DTNPGGTPWEN
-323 AAYGYDYT
+323 VNYGYVYT

-341 VGLHYGHAK
+341 IGLHYGHAK

-365 QNLFMNDKYGGYK
+365 QNLFMNDNYGGYK

-393 EYAISDNSKI
+393 DYAVSDNSKI

-408 WGSTKPDGRNV
+408 WGSTTPDDRNV
-419 DKDGDAL
+419 DSKGKAL
-426 KKATTNS
+426 KKATKNS